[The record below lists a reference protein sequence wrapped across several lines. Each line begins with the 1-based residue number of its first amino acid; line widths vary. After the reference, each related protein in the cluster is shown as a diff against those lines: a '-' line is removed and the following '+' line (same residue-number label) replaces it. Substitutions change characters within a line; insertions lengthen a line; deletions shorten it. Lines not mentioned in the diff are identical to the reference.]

1 MERPARNP
9 SDELTQSGE
18 FEGNDQS
25 DMALRNVSKEDQEY
39 LRELI
44 PPDSGSE
51 IDAAGLQDRRCFPRA
66 RVAAT
71 AIALVGGRYVGAYVV
86 RNLSAGG
93 ADMLG
98 DNNLAIGQVVQI
110 LLRVGKQFSQSIE
123 AEVVRRKQLPSGEQS
138 FAVAFGNLAP
148 DVEDSLQNLAVF
160 ALERGVA
167 KKQASVLVLDSAP
180 SVLSAL
186 ENDVRSLG
194 HELMAV
200 ATPLDAISLLSGDTH
215 RIVVVVVGCDL
226 DGADSLG
233 FLNFLKDGYPHI
245 RRVVAL
251 PGGSK
256 PTQLER
262 AIASGAVEAVLV
274 EPWDSDSLSKVLR
287 Q

>member
-44 PPDSGSE
+44 PPDSSSE
-51 IDAAGLQDRRCFPRA
+51 IDATGLQDRRCFPRA

-110 LLRVGKQFSQSIE
+110 LLRVGKQFSQSIA

-148 DVEDSLQNLAVF
+148 DIEDSLQNLAVF
-160 ALERGVA
+160 ALESGVA
-167 KKQASVLVLDSAP
+167 KKRASVLVLDSPP

-186 ENDVRSLG
+186 ESDVGSLG

-215 RIVVVVVGCDL
+215 RIVAVVVGCDL

-251 PGGSK
+251 PGGSQ

-274 EPWDSDSLSKVLR
+274 EPWDSDLLSKVLR